1 MKSVRI
7 DGRLIQVGDRLTSSE
22 ESGRLGIPPNREVK
36 VVDISKNRGGG
47 EAAIGVADTRV
58 NRGWHNMDGRL
69 DSGSGYW
76 VNSNELFE
84 YFRPSRL
91 SESVIVKSDFSFRNK
106 NLKGK
111 KGKLLATLP
120 DCEDSMIE
128 FEEYVEGCSCDG
140 LGKAGHCLVVSHSI
154 LEFVGAK
161 KMEKGM

>member
-1 MKSVRI
+1 MKSVKV
-7 DGRLIQVGDRLTSSE
+7 DGRLVQVGDRLTSIEGSTRMGIA
-22 ESGRLGIPPNREVK
+22 SGREVK
-36 VVDISKNRGGG
+36 VVDISNNRGGG
-47 EAAIGVADTRV
+47 EAAIGIADTKV

-76 VNSNELFE
+76 INANELFG

-91 SESVIVKSDFSFRNK
+91 SESVVVKGNFSFRNK
-106 NLKGK
+106 NLRGK

-120 DCEDSMIE
+120 DCDDSMIE

-154 LEFVGAK
+154 LEFEGDK
-161 KMEKGM
+161 KMKKGM